1 MPFNELAR
9 RKSTTS
15 QEEIDKRFDAISVFY
30 CSECASKN
38 KLPISTRVIT
48 LSERRKCDICGEE
61 KIMYGSVMKDSQLL
75 NHVQFVK
82 QE

>member
-1 MPFNELAR
+1 MPFDETAR

-38 KLPISTRVIT
+38 KLPISSRVIT

-61 KIMYGSVMKDSQLL
+61 KTMYGSVMKDSQLL
-75 NHVQFVK
+75 NHVQFT

>member
-15 QEEIDKRFDAISVFY
+15 QEEVDKRFDAISVFY
-30 CSECASKN
+30 CSECASKH
-38 KLPISTRVIT
+38 KLPISSRVIT

-61 KIMYGSVMKDSQLL
+61 KMMFGSVMKDSQLL
-75 NHVQFVK
+75 NHVQFT